1 MKMPFKAA
9 LFLIVALLACAAFAA
24 TPGVVFEKYRNDLL
38 SGAMTEA
45 EGVCFAVGTA
55 RAVTDSTA
63 ARQAA
68 QRKATL
74 CATVNL
80 VRRVMAERVVWPKTL
95 DVGVQQE
102 LTSLLVRVVSVNA
115 TLSGC
120 APVCSEEVDKG
131 TWRVVVAVSEEEL
144 AKVPRLTFEEA
155 RERLLREDVLLAKGA
170 PLDALIALRRTM
182 GDMPEAV
189 DRKPWEVLLSEA
201 EFGTP
206 RLRALPRLAGRYPL
220 GSTEVPTDE
229 EFAKGNEAYGKGDL
243 ATAYA
248 AFVASAERAWTFDA
262 LNMAGNVARRLP
274 GHSAEASALLL
285 HAAYLKPSSPHPWV
299 HLAFVAKAI
308 GNEALC
314 EQCCREAEARSPDA
328 WTRRQL
334 AQLRAK
340 ASSESI
346 NIEPKD
352 SQINLTLPR
361 ERNTQ

>member
-1 MKMPFKAA
+1 MPSNCF
-9 LFLIVALLACAAFAA
+9 LFLTVMFSACTVFAV
-24 TPGVVFEKYRNDLL
+24 TPGAVFERHRDGIL
-38 SGAMTEA
+38 SGEVAKA
-45 EGVCFAVGTA
+45 EGVYFAVGMA
-55 RAVTDSTA
+55 RAVTDSVA
-63 ARQAA
+63 ARQTA

-74 CATVNL
+74 SATASL
-80 VRRVMAERVVWPKTL
+80 AQRATTERVVWPKTL

-102 LTSLLVRVVSVNA
+102 LTSLLVRIVSVNV

-120 APVCSEEVDKG
+120 VSVYSEEVDKG

-182 GDMPEAV
+182 GNMPESV
-189 DRKPWEVLLSEA
+189 DWKPWEALLLEA
-201 EFGTP
+201 DFGTP

-308 GNEALC
+308 GNKALC

-328 WTRRQL
+328 WTREQL
-334 AQLRAK
+334 AILRAK
-340 ASSESI
+340 RSKPSVESDAKATQEFQD
-346 NIEPKD
+346 NRK
-352 SQINLTLPR
+352 
-361 ERNTQ
+361 ERSVP

>member
-1 MKMPFKAA
+1 MPSNCF
-9 LFLIVALLACAAFAA
+9 LFLTVMFSACTVFAV
-24 TPGVVFEKYRNDLL
+24 TPGAVFERHRDGIL
-38 SGAMTEA
+38 SGEVAKA
-45 EGVCFAVGTA
+45 EGVCFAVGMA
-55 RAVTDSTA
+55 RAVTDSVA
-63 ARQAA
+63 ARQTA

-74 CATVNL
+74 SATASL
-80 VRRVMAERVVWPKTL
+80 AQRATTERVVWPKEL
-95 DVGVQQE
+95 SEEGIQRE
-102 LTSLLVRVVSVNA
+102 LTSLLVRIVSVNV

-120 APVCSEEVDKG
+120 VSVYSEEVDKG
-131 TWRVVVAVSEEEL
+131 TWRVVVAVSEEGLEN
-144 AKVPRLTFEEA
+144 VPRLTFKEA
-155 RERLLREDVLLAKGA
+155 REQLLREDVLLAKEA
-170 PLDALIALRRTM
+170 PLDALIALRGTM

-328 WTRRQL
+328 WTREQL
-334 AQLRAK
+334 AILRAK
-340 ASSESI
+340 RSKPSVESDAKATQEFQD
-346 NIEPKD
+346 NRK
-352 SQINLTLPR
+352 
-361 ERNTQ
+361 ERSVP